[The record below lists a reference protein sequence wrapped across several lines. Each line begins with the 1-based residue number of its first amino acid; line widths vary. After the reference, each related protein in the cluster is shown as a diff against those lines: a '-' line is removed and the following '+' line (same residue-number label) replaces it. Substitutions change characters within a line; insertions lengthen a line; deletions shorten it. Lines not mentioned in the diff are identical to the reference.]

1 MDGGSRRQGDCRVER
16 PAQWDKEHH
25 QERYQAILSAAD
37 LVRFICPGYS
47 RSCFQRRNEWM
58 VDHAARVIAVWNGQ
72 PSGTKNTLD
81 YARLQN
87 VQVVSVER

>member
-1 MDGGSRRQGDCRVER
+1 
-16 PAQWDKEHH
+16 
-25 QERYQAILSAAD
+25 
-37 LVRFICPGYS
+37 
-47 RSCFQRRNEWM
+47 M